1 MAARRSRGQVSSPAT
16 GSATSTPKPGRR
28 LTPASATPTK
38 RKAVTAPPKAKG
50 GAKDSKK
57 RKVVKEE
64 DDEEAE
70 DPPTPSENTSSSDD
84 DSEDAFDPESSG
96 SDEEVA
102 EDEEESEVDSD
113 FLDEDEDE
121 QKKRKS
127 GGGVSSRPAQK
138 ARPSNGKGKQAV
150 KVDDDDEDEDADA
163 SEVELEEGQVIA
175 GRIYPAPTTGKGR
188 LRGIGDYQTNQIVP
202 PGRISRNT
210 FKFLKNLQ
218 IPEKNNRD
226 WFRSHEPSF
235 RQAENVSQEL
245 DRLT

>member
-1 MAARRSRGQVSSPAT
+1 MVARRSRGQASSPAT

-70 DPPTPSENTSSSDD
+70 DPPTPSENSSSSDN

-96 SDEEVA
+96 SDEEVV

-138 ARPSNGKGKQAV
+138 ARPSNGKGKQVV
-150 KVDDDDEDEDADA
+150 KVDDDEEDEDADA

-188 LRGIGDYQTNQIVP
+188 SRGIDDYQTNQIVP

-235 RQAENVSQEL
+235 RQAENVSQ
-245 DRLT
+245 DWTD